1 MRMRAVRIVAPRRA
15 ETLQVPLPR
24 PGPNEV
30 RVRLEGCGVC
40 GSNLPVWQGRPWFE
54 YPLPP
59 GAPGHEGWGVI
70 DGVGKDVVSAA
81 PGDRVAFLSG
91 HAYAEY
97 DIAQGSEIV
106 AAPPGTAIFPGEA
119 LGCAVNAFRRSGI
132 RAGETVAV
140 VGVGFIGAVIA
151 ELASRAGALV
161 IALSRRPF
169 ALDIARS
176 AGALATI
183 GLKGSDPVAE
193 FMAITAGKGADCVVE
208 AAGEQAALDVAS
220 RITRIRGRLVI
231 AGYHQ
236 GERKIDMQLWNWR
249 GIDVVNAHER
259 DPRIYVDGMR
269 AAAAAVAEGRID
281 PSFLYTHAFSLDDF
295 PAAFAALEER
305 PEGFLKSWI
314 RA

>member
-1 MRMRAVRIVAPRRA
+1 MRRSDRSMLSQRESTGRKEGEPEAEMRMRAVRIVAPRRA

-106 AAPPGTAIFPGEA
+106 AAPARPWQSSASALSAPSSPSSRRAPARSSSRCRGGLSRWTSRGAPG
-119 LGCAVNAFRRSGI
+119 LWRRS
-132 RAGETVAV
+132 
-140 VGVGFIGAVIA
+140 
-151 ELASRAGALV
+151 ASKAPTRLPSSWPLPPAKA
-161 IALSRRPF
+161 P
-169 ALDIARS
+169 
-176 AGALATI
+176 
-183 GLKGSDPVAE
+183 
-193 FMAITAGKGADCVVE
+193 TA
-208 AAGEQAALDVAS
+208 
-220 RITRIRGRLVI
+220 
-231 AGYHQ
+231 
-236 GERKIDMQLWNWR
+236 
-249 GIDVVNAHER
+249 
-259 DPRIYVDGMR
+259 
-269 AAAAAVAEGRID
+269 
-281 PSFLYTHAFSLDDF
+281 
-295 PAAFAALEER
+295 
-305 PEGFLKSWI
+305 
-314 RA
+314 